1 MRRGRG
7 GSAAVV
13 AAGAV
18 AAAAW
23 LVPYAW
29 MVLTS
34 FKTLEELVAHPARP
48 YPEHLALGAYREVFA
63 AMPVGRYLAVT
74 VAMALSIAAAQIA
87 LALPAGYALAKLRF
101 VGRRHAFGVVVAC
114 LLVPA
119 QATFVPVFLVLAKVR
134 LIDTMAALVLPFA
147 ASALGTFLVRQ
158 ALLGVPD
165 EIIEAARMDGASEWT
180 IVYRILAP
188 MIRPTLVS
196 LFLVSFVFH
205 YSDYFWPL
213 VMTTDDSVRTLPL
226 GVALLREQGTGVRW
240 NIVMAGNVVLS
251 APVLV
256 LFAVTQRHLLRGVR
270 RAIWLGRR
278 SQALGRLFSALSLRL
293 SPQERSPR
301 DGRSAARVRT

>member
-1 MRRGRG
+1 VKPARWQ
-7 GSAAVV
+7 SAALV
-13 AAGAV
+13 AAGAL

-23 LVPYAW
+23 LFPYAW

-34 FKTLEELVAHPARP
+34 FKTVAEIVEHPTRP
-48 YPEHLALGAYREVFA
+48 YPEHFPTAAYREVFA

-74 VAMALSIAAAQIA
+74 VAMALAIAAAQIA

-101 VGRRHAFGVVVAC
+101 AGRRLAFGTVVAC

-119 QATFVPVFLVLAKVR
+119 QATFVPVFSMFAR
-134 LIDTMAALVLPFA
+134 LGWIDTMAALVVPFA
-147 ASALGTFLVRQ
+147 ASAFGTFLVRQ

-165 EIIEAARMDGASEWT
+165 EVIEAARMDGASEWT
-180 IVYRILAP
+180 IVYRVLGP

-251 APVLV
+251 APVLA
-256 LFAVTQRHLLRGVR
+256 LFVATQRHLLRGVK
-270 RAIWLGRR
+270 A
-278 SQALGRLFSALSLRL
+278 
-293 SPQERSPR
+293 P
-301 DGRSAARVRT
+301 